1 MGTGPETLLP
11 REDGLKVPSKG
22 DKKMAKEIERKF
34 LAKGDAWKS
43 LAGWRRFKKK
53 MKA

>member
-11 REDGLKVPSKG
+11 RGDGPEVTSKG

-34 LAKGDAWKS
+34 LAKGDVWKS
-43 LAGWRRFKKK
+43 LAGWRRFKKE